1 MTSRVSVHLARVG
14 AERSAFVHDEHRLH
28 LTAST
33 MKLVVLIVYLRAV
46 GLGTLDPDQQISVH
60 KDFPSSDGVHTFD
73 VIEDQ
78 EDDLEPW
85 QRKHAPLGW
94 LVERMITHSSNLATD
109 LVIEAVGLDNVVST
123 ATECSEEFRVRR
135 WIDDVPGIRAGILNQ
150 VSAAALA
157 DTYQVLVAG
166 TLLEPEFATQA
177 LDLLAR
183 NTWNDEIPA
192 GLPAGVRVAHKNGW
206 DDDIRHDSG
215 IVFPE
220 DAPPYVLVVL
230 TTGLADAAAPALIAD
245 VSAWA
250 WRNRHGLDEPCTP
263 PAQLAERLRSA
274 SVGWSTDSAAGPR
287 TAP

>member
-1 MTSRVSVHLARVG
+1 MTDRVSVHLERVG
-14 AERSAFVHDEHRLH
+14 ADGPAFVHEEHRLH

-46 GLGTLDPDQQISVH
+46 EEGILDPDDNIEVH
-60 KDFPSSDGVHTFD
+60 KDFPSSDGIHRFD
-73 VIEDQ
+73 VIKDQ

-85 QRKHAPLGW
+85 RRDHAPLEW
-94 LVERMITHSSNLATD
+94 LVERMVTHSSNLATD
-109 LVIEAVGLDNVVST
+109 LVIEAVGLERVV
-123 ATECSEEFRVRR
+123 AAARQCHEEFFVRR

-157 DTYQVLVAG
+157 ASYQALASG
-166 TLLEPEFATQA
+166 ALLEPEFATQA

-192 GLPAGVRVAHKNGW
+192 GLPPGVRVAHKNGW

-215 IVFPE
+215 IVFPD

-230 TTGLADAAAPALIAD
+230 TTGLAVDAAPVLIATI
-245 VSAWA
+245 SSWA
-250 WRNRHGLDEPCTP
+250 WTNRQHLDESLTP
-263 PAQLAERLRSA
+263 PAELATRLR
-274 SVGWSTDSAAGPR
+274 
-287 TAP
+287 

>member
-1 MTSRVSVHLARVG
+1 VSSSVSVRLARVG
-14 AERSAFVHDEHRLH
+14 AEYPAFVHDEHRLH

-33 MKLVVLIVYLRAV
+33 MKLVVLIAYLRAV
-46 GLGTLDPDQQISVH
+46 ALAEVDPDRQITVH
-60 KDFPSSDGVHTFD
+60 KDFPSSDGIHSFE
-73 VIEDQ
+73 VIEEQ

-85 QRKHAPLGW
+85 RRERAPLKW

-109 LVIEAVGLDNVVST
+109 LVIQAVGLDRVLT
-123 ATECSEEFRVRR
+123 AAAECHDEFRVRR

-157 DTYQVLVAG
+157 ATYQGLADGVLLGA
-166 TLLEPEFATQA
+166 EQATQA

-215 IVFPE
+215 IVFPD

-230 TTGLADAAAPALIAD
+230 TTGLAVDAAPALIAAI
-245 VSAWA
+245 SSWAWA
-250 WRNRHGLDEPCTP
+250 NRHHLDEAGLP
-263 PAQLAERLRSA
+263 PPEL
-274 SVGWSTDSAAGPR
+274 
-287 TAP
+287 TAKLSPTGSQS

>member
-1 MTSRVSVHLARVG
+1 VAVTSRVSVALARVG
-14 AERSAFVHDEHRLH
+14 SASPAFVHAEHALH

-33 MKLVVLIVYLRAV
+33 MKLAVLVAYLRA
-46 GLGTLDPDQQISVH
+46 LADGTLDPELDIAVH
-60 KDFPSSDGVHTFD
+60 KDFPSSDGAHRFD

-85 QRKHAPLGW
+85 RRERAPLGW

-109 LVIEAVGLDNVVST
+109 LVIEAVGLDRVIET
-123 ATECSEEFRVRR
+123 AADCHEEFRVRR

-150 VSAAALA
+150 VSATALA
-157 DTYQVLVAG
+157 TTYQGLLAG
-166 TLLEPEFATQA
+166 ALLEPEPATQA

-192 GLPAGVRVAHKNGW
+192 GVPAGVRVAHKNGW

-215 IVFPE
+215 VVFPG

-230 TTGLADAAAPALIAD
+230 TTGLADDAAPALIAEI
-245 VSAWA
+245 SRWA
-250 WRNRHGLDEPCTP
+250 WTNRHRLDDACTP
-263 PAQLAERLRSA
+263 PPALTAELI
-274 SVGWSTDSAAGPR
+274 
-287 TAP
+287 

>member
-1 MTSRVSVHLARVG
+1 MVTTARRVSVHLARVG
-14 AERSAFVHDEHRLH
+14 VERPAYVHDEHALH

-33 MKLVVLIVYLRAV
+33 MKLVVLIVYLRGV
-46 GLGTLDPDQQISVH
+46 GLGTVDPDQEIAVH
-60 KDFPSSDGVHTFD
+60 KNFPSSDGVHSFD
-73 VIEDQ
+73 VIEAQ

-85 QRKHAPLGW
+85 QREHAPLWW

-109 LVIEAVGLDNVVST
+109 LVIEAVGLDNVVEV
-123 ATECSEEFRVRR
+123 ATECHDEFRVRR

-157 DTYQVLVAG
+157 GTYQSLVAG
-166 TLLEPEFATQA
+166 ALLDVEFATQA

-192 GLPAGVRVAHKNGW
+192 GVPSGVRVAHKNGW

-215 IVFPE
+215 IVFPD

-230 TTGLADAAAPALIAD
+230 TTGLPDDAAPVLIAEL
-245 VSAWA
+245 SAWA
-250 WRNRHGLDEPCTP
+250 WTNRHGLDESCAPDSDLLE
-263 PAQLAERLRSA
+263 QLNPS
-274 SVGWSTDSAAGPR
+274 S
-287 TAP
+287 

>member
-1 MTSRVSVHLARVG
+1 MASRVSVHLARVG
-14 AERSAFVHDEHRLH
+14 AEHPAFVHDEHALH

-46 GLGTLDPDQQISVH
+46 GSGTIDPDERIAVH
-60 KDFPSSDGVHTFD
+60 KDFPSSDGVQSFD

-85 QRKHAPLGW
+85 RRKHAPLWW

-109 LVIEAVGLDNVVST
+109 LVIEAVGLDRVASAST
-123 ATECSEEFRVRR
+123 QCHAEFRVRR

-150 VSAAALA
+150 VSASALA
-157 DTYQVLVAG
+157 TTYQGLLAG
-166 TLLEPEFATQA
+166 ELLEAEFATQA
-177 LDLLAR
+177 LDLLVR

-192 GLPAGVRVAHKNGW
+192 GLPSGVRVAHKNGW

-215 IVFPE
+215 IVFPD

-230 TTGLADAAAPALIAD
+230 TTGLAVDAAPLLIAAI
-245 VSAWA
+245 SSWAWA
-250 WRNRHGLDEPCTP
+250 NRGRLDDVCTP
-263 PAQLAERLRSA
+263 PTELTERFNPQA
-274 SVGWSTDSAAGPR
+274 
-287 TAP
+287 

>member
-1 MTSRVSVHLARVG
+1 VTTASRVSVHLARVG
-14 AERSAFVHDEHRLH
+14 AERPVFVHDEHTLH

-33 MKLVVLIVYLRAV
+33 MKLAVLIVYLRAV
-46 GLGTLDPDQQISVH
+46 GVGRVDPDSQIAVH
-60 KDFPSSDGVHTFD
+60 KDFPSSDGLHDFD
-73 VIEDQ
+73 VIEEQ

-85 QRKHAPLGW
+85 RREYAPLWW

-109 LVIEAVGLDNVVST
+109 LVIGAVGLDNVVAT
-123 ATECSEEFRVRR
+123 ATECHDEFRVRR

-157 DTYQVLVAG
+157 ATYQALVAG
-166 TLLEPEFATQA
+166 ELLDAEFATQA

-192 GLPAGVRVAHKNGW
+192 GVPSGVRVAHKNGW

-215 IVFPE
+215 IVFPD

-230 TTGLADAAAPALIAD
+230 TTGLPEDAAPALIAEI
-245 VSAWA
+245 SSWA
-250 WRNRHGLDEPCTP
+250 WTNRQHLDEPCIP
-263 PAQLAERLRSA
+263 PPELAAQL
-274 SVGWSTDSAAGPR
+274 P
-287 TAP
+287 